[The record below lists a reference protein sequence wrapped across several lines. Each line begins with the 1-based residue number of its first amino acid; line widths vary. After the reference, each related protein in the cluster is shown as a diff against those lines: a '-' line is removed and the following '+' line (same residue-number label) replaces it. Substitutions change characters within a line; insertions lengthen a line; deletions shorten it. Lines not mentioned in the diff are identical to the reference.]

1 MACTCCGS
9 GAEHRLSRRAFV
21 GGAMALAA
29 WGVAGCRAAR
39 PSGAALVGV
48 RTSNC
53 QLPFFAAQQR
63 GLYQDAG
70 LEVDLRL
77 IASNTELVEALKRG
91 DLDVGSL
98 PVTTAVAAIATGAP
112 IRIVAMSGR
121 GSDGLLVRA
130 EDDIHT
136 LGDLRGRPVTTIRA
150 SILDVL
156 LRYALEGA
164 GLDAEVDLELH
175 YLSQLGDMITAL
187 RTGQVDASSNTEPF
201 MTDAERQGWGR
212 VLGYYTAA
220 WPDHPCC
227 VVVAHEAFAERQPE
241 ALVDLLRSHLQAV
254 DWCNAHRRE
263 AAATLVETLDAFDVE
278 LVAASLDPAKMR
290 LDALVAPDEITRM
303 AGLMVRYGMIDAV
316 PGTEALVDEGPL
328 AQALEGR
335 T

>member
-1 MACTCCGS
+1 
-9 GAEHRLSRRAFV
+9 
-21 GGAMALAA
+21 MALAA
-29 WGVAGCRAAR
+29 WGVAGCRTAR

-130 EDDIHT
+130 EDDIRT

-156 LRYALEGA
+156 LRYALEEA
-164 GLDAEVDLELH
+164 GLDADVDLELR

-227 VVVAHEAFAERQPE
+227 VVVAHEVFA
-241 ALVDLLRSHLQAV
+241 HLQAV